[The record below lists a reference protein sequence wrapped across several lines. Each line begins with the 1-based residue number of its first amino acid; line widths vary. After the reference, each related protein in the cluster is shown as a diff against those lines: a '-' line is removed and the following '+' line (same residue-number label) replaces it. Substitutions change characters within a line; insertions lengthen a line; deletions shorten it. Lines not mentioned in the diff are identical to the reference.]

1 MSTDYKT
8 YLVNANPN
16 ASNSQR
22 FEVKVENGQ
31 ITATANKKLSGLKVP
46 KLTYKNGK
54 WTTNGQDAKNFIKYK
69 KNLEN
74 LNRFAKSVYKDLS
87 EEEKKTVDFDLGED
101 NKAKVPQ
108 PSITSLIKGLE
119 TSVDIPRDPEGFFI
133 GRYPINQ
140 KDTSNFDFLKIT
152 CYDYEPGLMA
162 GNIDSNLFKIKDI
175 DKRIKK
181 RRGVVSLP
189 MQPGISES
197 NSVGWG
203 DDKLNPLQIAGANVA
218 GRMMDAGADLLTG
231 GGFDLTG
238 LMQSVGTT
246 AKSAGS
252 AVTPELIKAFF
263 AQQALGANIIGRSTG
278 LTINNNLEV
287 LFNGPN
293 LRTFNYN
300 YRFTPREPKEA
311 DKIKQIIRFFK
322 KSMAPKRSTSR
333 IFLKSPNV
341 FKLKY
346 TFKNGDSHP
355 FLNNIKICAMNSF
368 TVDYTP
374 DGSYSTY
381 EDDGGRGDGSM
392 TSYQVSLG
400 FMEMT
405 PIYNDDYWNDDEGK
419 EGTGF

>member
-1 MSTDYKT
+1 MGQGNKTRKSFLNKSSGKKDTLEVDYDNNT
-8 YLVNANPN
+8 VTVEDDSGSIF
-16 ASNSQR
+16 AS
-22 FEVKVENGQ
+22 FKGGAWEADLPEFAEQ
-31 ITATANKKLSGLKVP
+31 ILIDKG
-46 KLTYKNGK
+46 
-54 WTTNGQDAKNFIKYK
+54 
-69 KNLEN
+69 
-74 LNRFAKSVYKDLS
+74 VYKDVAKTIFDESVQGNKDILS
-87 EEEKKTVDFDLGED
+87 WSDSKNIANNPPPEPLTRSDLGGD
-101 NKAKVPQ
+101 
-108 PSITSLIKGLE
+108 
-119 TSVDIPRDPEGFFI
+119 SVSIPRDPEGFFI

-140 KDTSNFDFLKIT
+140 KDTDNFDYLKIT
-152 CYDYEPGLMA
+152 CYDYEPGLFSS
-162 GNIDSNLFKIKDI
+162 DDQFFKIDDI

-189 MQPGISES
+189 MQPGISEA

-203 DDKLNPLQIAGANVA
+203 DNEINPLQLAGAGIAGAA
-218 GRMMDAGADLLTG
+218 MSGISDAITGNPGSGDAFFNQVGATG
-231 GGFDLTG
+231 QAAL
-238 LMQSVGTT
+238 QSVDGN
-246 AKSAGS
+246 
-252 AVTPELIKAFF
+252 LIKSFF
-263 AQQALGANIIGRSTG
+263 AGQAVGANIIGRGTG

-293 LRTFNYN
+293 LRSFSYN

-333 IFLKSPNV
+333 IFLKSPDV

-355 FLNNIKICAMNSF
+355 FLNNIKICALNGF

-381 EDDGGRGDGSM
+381 DDDGGRGDGSM
-392 TSYQVSLG
+392 TSYQVGLS
-400 FMEMT
+400 FKEIT
-405 PIYNDDYWNDDEGK
+405 PIYNDDFWNDDEGK